1 MRQIKKYFFIIS
13 IIIICLSLIFIF
25 LKTYQIG
32 SAPLEEKDIKIFI
45 VNLDRSTDRYNN
57 ISKQFDNN
65 NLSYERFSAVDGYNL
80 SITDTAGKRFT
91 GA

>member
-1 MRQIKKYFFIIS
+1 M
-13 IIIICLSLIFIF
+13 IFIF

-45 VNLDRSTDRYNN
+45 VNLDHSTDRYNN

-65 NLSYERFSAVDGYNL
+65 NLPYERFNTRRL
-80 SITDTAGKRFT
+80 
-91 GA
+91 

>member
-1 MRQIKKYFFIIS
+1 M
-13 IIIICLSLIFIF
+13 LFIF

-45 VNLDRSTDRYNN
+45 VNLDRAALIDITN

-65 NLSYERFSAVDGYNL
+65 NLFYERFSAVDGYNL
-80 SITDTAGKRFT
+80 SITDAGEKDLP
-91 GA
+91 A

>member
-1 MRQIKKYFFIIS
+1 M
-13 IIIICLSLIFIF
+13 LFIF

-45 VNLDRSTDRYNN
+45 VNLDRSTDEYNN

-65 NLSYERFSAVDGYNL
+65 NLFYERFSAVDGYNL
-80 SITDTAGKRFT
+80 IYNRCRGKKIYRLRCKK
-91 GA
+91 